1 MVAAGEFST
10 AEEAVTQATAEGLVL
25 EPSTNAT
32 GYRGVARKDGR
43 LSMPF
48 TAAFVRAGKRLHLGN
63 FAIVEEAALAVARA
77 KARTVVPDA
86 ATGAFTGR
94 AAPTQSKPKMF
105 LPDDVKAVL
114 TKWCQDNMDSPYP
127 NEREK
132 YDFCATMDLTF
143 TQVNNW
149 CVMRGSNIR
158 TKDLLRATT
167 PNRL

>member
-32 GYRGVARKDGR
+32 GYRGVHKDGHS
-43 LSMPF
+43 SMPF
-48 TAAFVRAGKRLHLGN
+48 TAAFVRAGKRLHLGK

-86 ATGAFTGR
+86 ATDAFTGR

-105 LPDDVKAVL
+105 LPDDVKVVL

-127 NEREK
+127 NEHEK
-132 YDFCATMDLTF
+132 YDFCAAMDLTI